1 VLAVGAFALAGGA
14 AALIVRR
21 GVVLPAALTNVFF
34 LTGDG
39 SLPLANGVIARLW
52 MAVATAVVLAAVF
65 AAIRPAVVRRYLD
78 SSLASSVGWFVAGV
92 LIGVPTLF
100 TSGIFFLRSVE
111 MFVGRNAYVPA
122 YQDSWIK
129 VLSIFTIGQDWRAV
143 TSWAP
148 IGEVGPLFTI
158 PLILLFLAAFF
169 GKARPRLLFWCI
181 VLACSIGIVSQFG
194 KLQTSR
200 HIAGWLPWFC
210 LMIAFGCDAIRARLK
225 APVLRAAV
233 TTAVILLVSVQMAM
247 ATERRVAADI
257 LSLTERLPAQIAL
270 QRYAS
275 TLPPDATVFY
285 ACCSGSTA
293 DMMTAWLQKN
303 GVKTP
308 TPILDNV
315 ELWFGDL
322 SSVRRAGDGYVV
334 LRDGEL
340 NGIIDYFRQVNPSE
354 MVDPENDDR
363 FHRVQWIP
371 VNQVNGFGVY
381 QFSFTGQPRRPS
393 GGIDVLEASYGV
405 NCANDQRPIRAG
417 NVTSFVKRSC
427 NRKDACSYAVDVATF
442 GADPAHMCAKDFV
455 VRWRCDDGQERTASL
470 PPEAHAHTIELAC
483 PVARPPTEGR

>member
-1 VLAVGAFALAGGA
+1 
-14 AALIVRR
+14 
-21 GVVLPAALTNVFF
+21 
-34 LTGDG
+34 
-39 SLPLANGVIARLW
+39 
-52 MAVATAVVLAAVF
+52 
-65 AAIRPAVVRRYLD
+65 
-78 SSLASSVGWFVAGV
+78 V

-210 LMIAFGCDAIRARLK
+210 LMIAIGFDAIRARLA
-225 APVLRAAV
+225 APGLRAAV
-233 TTAVILLVSVQMAM
+233 AAGVVLLVSVQMAT
-247 ATERRVAADI
+247 ATQRRVQADI
-257 LSLTERLPAQIAL
+257 LALTERLPAQIEL

-285 ACCSGSTA
+285 ACCSGSTT
-293 DMMTAWLQKN
+293 DMMTVWLQKN

-308 TPILDNV
+308 TPTLENV

-340 NGIIDYFRQVNPSE
+340 GGIVDYFRQVNPSE
-354 MVDPENDDR
+354 MIDPENDDR

-371 VNQVNGFGVY
+371 INPVNGFSVY
-381 QFSFTGQPRRPS
+381 QFSFTGELRRPS
-393 GGIDVLEASYGV
+393 GGIDIIEASYGV
-405 NCANDQRPIRAG
+405 NCSNDQRQVRAG

-427 NRKDACSYAVDVATF
+427 NRKDACSYAVNVAAF
-442 GADPAHMCAKDFV
+442 GVDPAHLCAKDFV
-455 VRWRCDDGQERTASL
+455 VRWRCEDGQERTAGL
-470 PPEAHAHTIELAC
+470 PPEAHGHTIELAC
-483 PVARPPTEGR
+483 PATSASR